1 MAGFNNRE
9 QFLASE
15 PEMDMTQF
23 RHVEYDLKYAD
34 QSENQILD
42 IIYPDEGE
50 GPFPL
55 IIVFHGGAFAMGHK
69 RTHYIS
75 SMCQPVTQGYAVA
88 TVEYRL
94 VQEALWPAQL
104 IDGKAAIRYLR
115 ANAEKLNLD
124 PERFA
129 VWGNSAGGTVTQ
141 LLAVTGDKERFD
153 DLTVGVKASSK
164 VQCAV
169 AWYTISELCSAEQF
183 GVDIEDIR
191 TRTGAGKGMMPGD
204 GVGTTSLFTM
214 LLGYNPIQYPERT
227 VKVSPICQVT
237 EDCPPMLLEHGTDDL
252 IIDHHQSVYMY
263 EKVKAVFG
271 EDRVQLEL
279 FEGEPHGSQKIKG
292 DDNIR
297 RCIDFFDEH
306 LYGGKNPYRKEL
318 RKIRIVGE
326 E

>member
-1 MAGFNNRE
+1 M
-9 QFLASE
+9 
-15 PEMDMTQF
+15 
-23 RHVEYDLKYAD
+23 
-34 QSENQILD
+34 
-42 IIYPDEGE
+42 
-50 GPFPL
+50 
-55 IIVFHGGAFAMGHK
+55 
-69 RTHYIS
+69 
-75 SMCQPVTQGYAVA
+75 
-88 TVEYRL
+88 
-94 VQEALWPAQL
+94 
-104 IDGKAAIRYLR
+104 
-115 ANAEKLNLD
+115 
-124 PERFA
+124 
-129 VWGNSAGGTVTQ
+129 TQ
-141 LLAVTGDKERFD
+141 LLAVTGDKEEFD
-153 DLTVGVKASSK
+153 DLSVGVKASSK

-237 EDCPPMLLEHGTDDL
+237 EGCPPMLLEHGTDDL
-252 IIDHHQSVYMY
+252 IIDHHQSIYMY
-263 EKVKAVFG
+263 EKVKAVCG

-306 LYGGKNPYRKEL
+306 LYGGNNPYRKEL
-318 RKIRIVGE
+318 QKIRIAGE